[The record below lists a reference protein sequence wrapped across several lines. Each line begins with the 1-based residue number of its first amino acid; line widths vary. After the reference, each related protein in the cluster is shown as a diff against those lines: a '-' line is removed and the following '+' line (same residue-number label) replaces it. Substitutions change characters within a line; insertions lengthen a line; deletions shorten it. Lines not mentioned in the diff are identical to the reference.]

1 MTIENTATIDH
12 LIVTAPNLKAG
23 VQWVRDALGATPE
36 LGGKHLN
43 IGTHNCL
50 LSLGEST
57 YLEVISPDPNAA
69 DPGRP
74 RLFDLDNSSQPRL
87 ANWVVRTSDIHGAVS
102 GSTETLGAIEP
113 MSRGELNW
121 LITFTSDGSLPLGGV
136 APTLIEWQGTSH
148 PTQRMRDEGC
158 KLLAVE
164 LHHPEPERVE
174 RLLKSINLDTCCIAV
189 IESEPQTSPRIVATI
204 ETRQGVKNLP

>member
-1 MTIENTATIDH
+1 MDH

-23 VQWVRDALGATPE
+23 VHWVRDVLGATPE

-57 YLEVISPDPNAA
+57 YLEVISPDPNAP

-74 RLFDLDNSSQPRL
+74 RLFGLDNARQPRL
-87 ANWVVRTSDIHGAVS
+87 ATWVVKTSDIHRAVS
-102 GSTETLGAIEP
+102 GCTETLGAVEP
-113 MSRGELNW
+113 MSRGELSW
-121 LITFTSDGSLPLGGV
+121 LITFTSDGSLLLGGV
-136 APTLIEWQGTSH
+136 APTLIEWQGKSH

-158 KLLAVE
+158 KLLSIE
-164 LHHPEPERVE
+164 LHHSEPERVE
-174 RLLKSINLDTCCIAV
+174 RLLQSINLDTGRIAV
-189 IESEPQTSPRIVATI
+189 IRSESEMPPRIVATI
-204 ETRQGVKNLP
+204 ETGQGVKNLT

>member
-1 MTIENTATIDH
+1 MNATATIDH
-12 LIVTAPNLKAG
+12 LIVTAPNLKVG

-43 IGTHNCL
+43 FGTHNCL

-57 YLEVISPDPNAA
+57 YLEVISPDPNAP

-74 RLFDLDNSSQPRL
+74 RFFDLDNVIEPRL
-87 ANWVVRTSDIHGAVS
+87 ATWVARSSDIHSAVS
-102 GSTETLGAIEP
+102 ACTEPLGAIEP

-121 LITFTSDGSLPLGGV
+121 LITLTGDGSLLLGGV
-136 APTLIEWQGTSH
+136 APTLIEWQGTAH
-148 PTQRMRDEGC
+148 PSQKLRDEGC

-164 LHHPEPERVE
+164 LHHSEPARVE
-174 RLLKSINLDTCCIAV
+174 RLLQSVDIDITRIRV
-189 IESEPQTSPRIVATI
+189 VESGSTAPPRIVATI
-204 ETRQGVKNLP
+204 ETSEGIKNLS

>member
-1 MTIENTATIDH
+1 MNTSSTIDH

-36 LGGKHLN
+36 FGGKHKN

-50 LSLGEST
+50 LSLGEDT
-57 YLEVISPDPNAA
+57 YLEVISPDPNAP

-74 RLFDLDNSSQPRL
+74 RLFDLDNVSEPRL
-87 ANWVVRTSDIHGAVS
+87 ATWVARTSDIHSAVS
-102 GSTETLGAIEP
+102 ACTETLGVIEP

-121 LITFTSDGSLPLGGV
+121 LITFTSDGSLLLGGI
-136 APTLIEWQGTSH
+136 APALIEWQGTFH
-148 PTQRMRDEGC
+148 PSQKLRDEGC

-164 LHHPEPERVE
+164 LHHSEPARVE
-174 RLLKSINLDTCCIAV
+174 RLLQSIDLDTGRIRV
-189 IESEPQTSPRIVATI
+189 VESGSTTSPHIVAEI
-204 ETRQGVKNLP
+204 ETRQGVKTLS

>member
-1 MTIENTATIDH
+1 MSTTATIDH

-50 LSLGEST
+50 LSLGDST

-74 RLFDLDNSSQPRL
+74 RLFDLDNASEPRL
-87 ANWVVRTSDIHGAVS
+87 ATWVVRTSNIHEAVS
-102 GSTETLGAIEP
+102 RCTEALGNIEM
-113 MSRGELNW
+113 MSRGDLNW
-121 LITFTSDGSLPLGGV
+121 LITFTGNGSLLLGGV
-136 APTLIEWQGTSH
+136 APTLIEWQGMSH

-158 KLLAVE
+158 KLRAIE
-164 LHHPEPERVE
+164 LHHDEPDRVE
-174 RLLKSINLDTCCIAV
+174 RMLDSIGLGTGHIA
-189 IESEPQTSPRIVATI
+189 IIGSKPETLPRIVAMI
-204 ETRQGVKNLP
+204 ETPQGVKELS